1 MPEPRA
7 KEKILCLVFKY
18 LGDVVVTIPALRA
31 LRARRPQDEIHL
43 LVAEDAL
50 PLVKTL
56 PWIDRA
62 WAFPRTRGKARL
74 RDSLPVIRA
83 LRRERFD
90 LSLDFIGN
98 DRGAFLSLSIGAKN
112 RYGLDAPRGFFGR
125 RWCYHH
131 AVDEAPLDWHESRR
145 HLHFLRPQ
153 DVNPEANLDL
163 EIHADPALATAAA
176 QILPQ
181 PAIIAHVSTSKPLK
195 EWPLAH
201 WRTLAELAKRDRV
214 PLVFAS
220 GPSPRE
226 RALLTELTHAEPS
239 TPVLPQI
246 TDLGLYLAVL
256 ARAQLLVSGD
266 TGPMHF
272 AAGLGIPTLSLFGP
286 SAVHQ
291 WAPLAPH
298 ARQLQAEN
306 CRCSHN
312 QDVCTQPTPC
322 LQTVTPELVWREIS
336 SMLLRTSALRSSSS
350 VSIS

>member
-1 MPEPRA
+1 MPEPRE

-18 LGDVVVTIPALRA
+18 LGDVVVAIPALRA
-31 LRARRPQDEIHL
+31 LRASRPQAEIHL

-56 PWIDRA
+56 PWLDRA

-74 RDSLPVIRA
+74 RDSWPVIRA
-83 LRRERFD
+83 LRREHFD
-90 LSLDFIGN
+90 TSLDFIGN
-98 DRGAFLSLSIGAKN
+98 DRGAFLSLAIGPKT

-125 RWCYHH
+125 RWCFHH

-153 DVNPEANLDL
+153 GVDPQANLDL
-163 EIHADPALATAAA
+163 ELHSDPAFATAAA
-176 QILPQ
+176 QLLPQ

-201 WRTLAELAKRDRV
+201 WRALAELAKRDRI

-226 RALLTELTHAEPS
+226 RALLNELARADPS

-246 TDLGLYLAVL
+246 GELGLYLAVL

-291 WAPLAPH
+291 WAPRAPQ
-298 ARQLQAEN
+298 ARQLRAAN
-306 CRCSHN
+306 CQCSHN
-312 QDVCTQPTPC
+312 QESCTRPTPC
-322 LQTVTPELVWREIS
+322 LSTLLPEAVWQEIRS
-336 SMLLRTSALRSSSS
+336 LLLHPASLKSSSA
-350 VSIS
+350 VSTP